1 MDRRVRACHATC
13 VGEDRASPFTGGRVP
28 HAVSPWPESLGKA
41 KILGFVWLRGPCCRR
56 TRRFGDCRRGP
67 LATRRLLRFLAAG
80 HPALERAKVPDG
92 RWPVGSARRPNRGP
106 AAGDAPEG
114 EPDDEDAGS
123 EEPSSLPAP
132 LHPKVPRLRPA
143 ASPARR
149 RSRRPPVPR
158 SVVVTPRS
166 RAPVSSVPSRAT
178 PDSRRNRASR
188 RVGLLGA
195 AHTPEGVLRSAP
207 PASPL
212 GTRSTSAHSTRR
224 QIAQSGREPRRVPPW
239 LPITQSLGGQVLL
252 RGPVPTVPFY
262 GNSLATGIGSGQ
274 TDIASIAKRNGTEV
288 PMTTRR
294 SHADVGFVGY
304 ADEPRD
310 PPRGWGPS
318 RAPECPRARRTEA
331 PPAYLPLA
339 RGVSPSPNT
348 EVSGEAQADG
358 SARSDGSNV
367 SMFTSKSVS

>member
-1 MDRRVRACHATC
+1 MAREPWEGKDSRLCLAPRTLLPPHPKVRRLPARPA
-13 VGEDRASPFTGGRVP
+13 RNP
-28 HAVSPWPESLGKA
+28 KA
-41 KILGFVWLRGPCCRR
+41 AALPRRR
-56 TRRFGDCRRGP
+56 T
-67 LATRRLLRFLAAG
+67 
-80 HPALERAKVPDG
+80 PALERAKVPDG

-166 RAPVSSVPSRAT
+166 RTPVSSVPSRAT

-195 AHTPEGVLRSAP
+195 ARTPEGVLRSAP

-212 GTRSTSAHSTRR
+212 GTRCTSARSTRR

-318 RAPECPRARRTEA
+318 RSTGVPEGEKNRSSSRIPPARARGISFPEHRSVW
-331 PPAYLPLA
+331 
-339 RGVSPSPNT
+339 GSPSRRI
-348 EVSGEAQADG
+348 G
-358 SARSDGSNV
+358 SE
-367 SMFTSKSVS
+367 